1 MRRRQVDRAQ
11 PAVVVVVVVVVVVA
25 AASCSMYVAPGRQ

>member
-11 PAVVVVVVVVVVVA
+11 PAVVVVVVVVVA

>member
-11 PAVVVVVVVVVVVA
+11 PAVVVVVVVVVVA